1 MTLKDPEAMKAYN
14 RAYYLRTREKQLA
27 NAAARYAQDP
37 EKFKENRIAWR
48 KKNPGYKRPNPNKHY
63 RETPG
68 AKQKSWESHL
78 RNVYKGM
85 TAAKYAEM
93 LLAQGGLCAICKRS
107 YTEFERLFALD
118 HDHACCPGK
127 KSCGK
132 CIRGLLCHHCNVGLG
147 QLQDSPALLERA
159 LAYLQNNKRYGDK
172 IMSNTNNLF
181 AGLRSAKTFER
192 GTFLKAGASGS
203 AVYQVRVK
211 RAIFKKTRTKGDAFI
226 LEFTVEKSTYEADK
240 KKAIAAFGTS
250 PFNLQELEKLL
261 PNAEGTTASWYQS
274 LQDIDIGFGALKSF
288 AASILGQKPE
298 DPEFIEAVEGFM
310 NSVVNEGV
318 INGMLIPVEVVQ
330 VKTKKDTDFSL
341 HKWGPIIQEAPAAA
355 VAS

>member
-1 MTLKDPEAMKAYN
+1 MPLKLEAKKAYN

-27 NAAARYAQDP
+27 DAAARYR
-37 EKFKENRIAWR
+37 ENPGKVKARIADWHR
-48 KKNPGYKRPNPNKHY
+48 RNPEYKRPNPNKHY

-68 AKQKSWESHL
+68 AKQKSWECHL
-78 RNVYKGM
+78 RNVYAGM
-85 TAAKYAEM
+85 TASKYAEM

-107 YTEFERLFALD
+107 YTQFKRLFALD
-118 HDHACCPGK
+118 HDHSCCPGK

-132 CIRGLLCHHCNVGLG
+132 CIRGLLCHHCNVGMG
-147 QLQDSPALLERA
+147 HLQDSPEILERA
-159 LAYLQNNKRYGDK
+159 LAYLQNNNKNNGDK
-172 IMSNTNNLF
+172 IMSNTSNLF

-192 GTFLKAGASGS
+192 GTFLKAGN
-203 AVYQVRVK
+203 YEVRVK

-226 LEFTVEKSTYEADK
+226 LEVTVEKSTYETDK
-240 KKAIAAFGTS
+240 KKAIAAFGQN
-250 PFNLQELEKLL
+250 PFNLQDLEKLL
-261 PNAEGTTASWYQS
+261 PNPEGTTASWYQS
-274 LQDIDIGFGALKSF
+274 LQDLDIGFGALKSF

-298 DPEFIEAVEGFM
+298 DPEFVEAVEGFM

-341 HKWGPIIQEAPAAA
+341 HKWGAIIDEKGATAQTGQ
-355 VAS
+355 